1 MVIPPLPISYLTP
14 LPPVACILEGR
25 ARSHLTASR
34 AISRLRVRVWN
45 VSRVSS
51 WLLPRPL
58 FDEDNGS
65 IRLGPLPPGN
75 KGGAASRTDTG
86 HFPTLQGGARRWLDA
101 SGAYWNLPPFIS
113 CTLMGDT
120 QAPCGVFLHI
130 STHRRSPPLRP
141 PVTDAPY
148 GRVDDGH
155 DGDQGKVLGA
165 AAGD

>member
-101 SGAYWNLPPFIS
+101 CFRGLLEPPALHLMHTNGRHTSPLRCLPSHFHPS
-113 CTLMGDT
+113 A
-120 QAPCGVFLHI
+120 Q
-130 STHRRSPPLRP
+130 STPPPSSHRRTLWPGRRRP
-141 PVTDAPY
+141 
-148 GRVDDGH
+148 
-155 DGDQGKVLGA
+155 
-165 AAGD
+165 